1 MREMTKTL
9 HTKDYN
15 ALSLAQPT
23 NFKSMLN
30 TGALLWGTGC
40 RIPHEEAA
48 RIIASTP
55 YHFCFIDAVGFGCFT
70 WEMMRVFLG
79 ARIVFEENG
88 ETKRLGLIMCA
99 HHRSTRL

>member
-1 MREMTKTL
+1 MSKTL
-9 HTKDYN
+9 NTKDYN

-48 RIIASTP
+48 RIVASTP
-55 YHFCFIDAVGFGCFT
+55 YHFCFIDAVGSLLLWNHESVWC
-70 WEMMRVFLG
+70 RYSN
-79 ARIVFEENG
+79 NG
-88 ETKRLGLIMCA
+88 NDCLINMC
-99 HHRSTRL
+99 T